1 MSVSKVSCDGISK
14 PEAEVLKP
22 EMAETLEESKTQRPV
37 TPDGKVVKQV
47 LHKSIM
53 LKADSL
59 TANLIKPLR
68 S

>member
-14 PEAEVLKP
+14 PEAEP
-22 EMAETLEESKTQRPV
+22 EMAETLEESKTQRPM